1 MKNIYIL
8 IVEDVILSSAAAPLD
23 IFTRTNAIL
32 AAAGQAPAFNVKLVS
47 DKVKNV
53 LLSDPA
59 QFICQRTLDEVPA
72 TPQGHK
78 LPLIVVPAFAGDW
91 DTVRE
96 KNRAALAWLSQHY
109 AAGTEI
115 ASLCVGSYFLAEAKI
130 LNGKPCTSHWAAI
143 ADMQQRFPQ
152 LQMQGDLVVTDQ
164 DGVYT
169 GGGAFS
175 SLNLV
180 LYLVEKFCG
189 HDIGIKVSKQ
199 FSIHRDH
206 ISQAHFSVFR
216 GLNQHG
222 DNEILKAQTYF
233 EQHFQEDISVEQ
245 VAGKVNM
252 SKRNFI
258 RRFKQATQFTPLEY
272 LQRVKVE
279 AAKQRLENSSQ
290 NIQNL
295 MYDIGYNDIKTFREV
310 FKRQT
315 GVTPQDYRKKYCR
328 DQVA

>member
-1 MKNIYIL
+1 MKSIYIL
-8 IVEDVILSSAAAPLD
+8 IFEDAILSSAAAPLD

-32 AAAGQAPAFNVKLVS
+32 AAAGQPPAFNVNLVS
-47 DKVKNV
+47 DKVKNI

-72 TPQGHK
+72 KSQSHN

-96 KNRAALAWLSQHY
+96 KNRAALAWLAQHY

-115 ASLCVGSYFLAEAKI
+115 ASLCVGSYFLAEARI
-130 LNGKPCTSHWAAI
+130 LDGKPCTSHWAAI
-143 ADMQQRFPQ
+143 ADMRQRFPQ
-152 LQMQGDLVVTDQ
+152 LQLQGDLVVTDQ

-175 SLNLV
+175 SLNLL

-222 DNEILKAQTYF
+222 DNEILKAQAYF
-233 EQHFQEDISVEQ
+233 EEHFQEDIRVEQ

-258 RRFKQATQFTPLEY
+258 RRFKQATLFTPLEY

-290 NIQNL
+290 SIQNL
-295 MYDIGYNDIKTFREV
+295 MYDIGYNDVKTFREI

-315 GVTPQDYRKKYCR
+315 GLTPQDYRKRYGR